1 MLYAAAMEASARLS
15 RTSLAVLLLLG
26 LAMAALT
33 ACASGDPEEVASAT
47 RARPAEADGAPSA
60 PEPGSAQ
67 GKDGGA
73 AAPVETPTEDDGDEG
88 DDEPEAPPEEA
99 GDPDGTGG
107 ALDGAV
113 IAIDPGHNGG
123 NAAHPDIINAPV
135 DAGGFTKACNTVG
148 AATDDG
154 YSEARVN
161 LEVSLALR
169 DLLVA
174 EGATVHLS
182 REDDDGVG
190 PCIDERGRFA
200 GEVGADLLLS
210 VHADGAAPEAHG
222 FHVIR
227 PGLVEGYTEGIVG
240 ESAVLAEAVRDA
252 LRAGGLTPATYVGE
266 AGLVERGDLG
276 TLNHAA
282 VPAVLVE
289 LGNLRHAGDAALL
302 TDPAGQAEVAGHLLA
317 GLAAYLARR

>member
-1 MLYAAAMEASARLS
+1 MLYAGPMDALSGVSRSWQAA
-15 RTSLAVLLLLG
+15 LLLLA
-26 LAMAALT
+26 LAAVSLA
-33 ACASGDPEEVASAT
+33 ACAPADPEESASAS
-47 RARPAEADGAPSA
+47 RARHAEADATSPAPD
-60 PEPGSAQ
+60 PGSAQ

-73 AAPVETPTEDDGDEG
+73 APPTEVPAEATEPADDAEPEGQAEERDGDV
-88 DDEPEAPPEEA
+88 
-99 GDPDGTGG
+99 G

-123 NAAHPDIINAPV
+123 NAAHPEVINAPV

-148 AATDDG
+148 AATNDG

-161 LEVSLALR
+161 FEVSLALR

-200 GEVGADLLLS
+200 GELGADVLLS
-210 VHADGAAPEAHG
+210 VHADGAAPQAHG

-227 PGLVEGYTEGIVG
+227 PGLVEGYTEGIVE
-240 ESAVLAEAVRDA
+240 ESAILAAAVRDA
-252 LRAGGLTPATYVGE
+252 LRAGGLTPATYAGE
-266 AGLVERGDLG
+266 EGLVERSDLG
-276 TLNHAA
+276 TLNNAT

-289 LGNLRHAGDAALL
+289 LGNLRHDGDAARL
-302 TDPAGQAEVAGHLLA
+302 TDPAGQAEVAAHLRA
-317 GLAAYLARR
+317 GLAAFLAEVR

>member
-1 MLYAAAMEASARLS
+1 MEAHAGTS
-15 RTSLAVLLLLG
+15 RAWPVLLWLCA
-26 LAMAALT
+26 LAWVPLAACGPAGPEEPASASRPRPSEADAALQ
-33 ACASGDPEEVASAT
+33 
-47 RARPAEADGAPSA
+47 A

-67 GKDGGA
+67 GKEGGA
-73 AAPVETPTEDDGDEG
+73 AAPAETPAAPDGDDEADG
-88 DDEPEAPPEEA
+88 DDEPEEPAEED
-99 GDPDGTGG
+99 GQPDVAGG

-123 NAAHPDIINAPV
+123 NAAHPEVVTAPV

-154 YSEARVN
+154 DSEARVN
-161 LEVSLALR
+161 LEVSLALH
-169 DLLVA
+169 DLLTA

-200 GEVGADLLLS
+200 GEVGADLLVS
-210 VHADGAAPEAHG
+210 VHADGAAPQAHG

-227 PGLVEGYTEGIVG
+227 PGLVEGYTEGIVE

-266 AGLVERGDLG
+266 AGLVERRDLG
-276 TLNHAA
+276 TLNNAT

-302 TDPAGQAEVAGHLLA
+302 TDPGGQGEVAGHLLE
-317 GLAAYLARR
+317 GLAGYLAGR

>member
-1 MLYAAAMEASARLS
+1 MESLSRLS
-15 RTSLAVLLLLG
+15 RTSLAMLLLLG
-26 LAMAALT
+26 VAMAMLT
-33 ACASGDPEEVASAT
+33 ACGSDDPEEVASAT
-47 RARPAEADGAPSA
+47 RARPAETDAAPQA

-67 GKDGGA
+67 GKEGGA
-73 AAPVETPTEDDGDEG
+73 TAPVETPTEDDADDDTEDDADEEPEEPPEG
-88 DDEPEAPPEEA
+88 DGE
-99 GDPDGTGG
+99 PDGAGG

-161 LEVSLALR
+161 IEVSLTLR
-169 DLLVA
+169 ELLVA

-200 GEVGADLLLS
+200 GEVGADLLVS

-227 PGLVEGYTEGIVG
+227 PGLVEGYTEGIVE
-240 ESAVLAEAVRDA
+240 ESAVLANAVRDA
-252 LRAGGLTPATYVGE
+252 LRGGGLTPATYVGE
-266 AGLVERGDLG
+266 AGLVERTDLG
-276 TLNHAA
+276 TLNNAT

-302 TDPAGQAEVAGHLLA
+302 TDPAGQAEVAGYLLEGLSGYLA
-317 GLAAYLARR
+317 GP